1 MANTARIAMAWKGL
15 PAYGARLIRSA
26 LEAAGEPV
34 VVIGTRAQVPVEG
47 VEQILGAPV
56 VWVEDDQPVNW
67 AQLELTPP
75 QLFFQTSWATP
86 AFNSLTSEVKRTGGK
101 VVCLHDNR
109 YKGNLRQLV
118 GSVYYRLFMHRRYDA
133 AWAPGSAGRRFC
145 RFLGIPD
152 SDIYEGLYSG
162 WTEVFHPGPPLDE
175 RPPRILFIGQYIER
189 KGLKHLVDAWL
200 HFSPRHPEWQ
210 LRTYG
215 QGPLEGLM
223 RSTPGIEVNPF
234 KQSQEIAEA
243 MRGARF
249 VIMPSIND
257 NWPLTI
263 HEAASAGCGLL
274 LSENIGNR
282 FDLATDSNSVIF
294 PAGDA
299 NALERALEAAATKDD
314 AWLRGAGPVSVE
326 KASAYGPHRF
336 ARVFVEIRDRFLSTP
351 A

>member
-1 MANTARIAMAWKGL
+1 MAWKGL

-47 VEQILGAPV
+47 IEQILGAPV
-56 VWVEDDQPVNW
+56 VWVADDRPVGW
-67 AQLELTPP
+67 AQLGLAPP

-86 AFNSLTSEVKRTGGK
+86 AFNSLTREAKRAGGK

-118 GSVYYRLFMHRRYDA
+118 GSAYYRLFMHRRYDA

-145 RFLGIPD
+145 RSLGIPD
-152 SDIYEGLYSG
+152 RDIYEGLYSG
-162 WTEVFHPGPPLDE
+162 WAEVFHPGPPLDQ

-189 KGLKHLVDAWL
+189 KGLKHLVEAWRQ
-200 HFSPRHPEWQ
+200 FAPRHPEWE

-215 QGPLEGLM
+215 QGPLEGLL
-223 RSTPGIEVNPF
+223 RSTAGIQVNPF
-234 KQSQEIAEA
+234 KQSQEIADA
-243 MRGARF
+243 MRDARF
-249 VIMPSIND
+249 VIMPSLTD

-282 FDLATDSNSVIF
+282 FDLATDANAIIF
-294 PAGDA
+294 PAGNTA
-299 NALERALEAAATKDD
+299 AMATALESAAMKSTG
-314 AWLRGAGPVSVE
+314 WLRGATPEGVRL
-326 KASAYGPHRF
+326 ASAFGPQRF
-336 ARVFVEIRDRFLSTP
+336 GRVFREICTRFLP
-351 A
+351 PR